1 MIRHHVNCKWFQRAA
16 RGRLTPAV
24 SLRDLHLSWPAHL
37 TSGAR
42 RPTHPCTPA
51 PTYLRSPP
59 PILLTKLAAIILV
72 SGHPQG
78 SKRSRAHSTAGSA
91 GSNNYTTINVYT
103 RVTIRDTLNVL
114 SHPLMVYRD
123 VTIVCIACTIG
134 NMEHITHII
143 TQLKWWV
150 ECG

>member
-1 MIRHHVNCKWFQRAA
+1 MVPEGSTWEADPSCFFTGPLPFMTCSPHKWSASTHPP
-16 RGRLTPAV
+16 G
-24 SLRDLHLSWPAHL
+24 
-37 TSGAR
+37 
-42 RPTHPCTPA
+42 HPCTPA

-91 GSNNYTTINVYT
+91 GSNNDTTINVYT
-103 RVTIRDTLNVL
+103 RVTIRDTLYVL
-114 SHPLMVYRD
+114 SHPLMVDRD

-143 TQLKWWV
+143 TQLK
-150 ECG
+150 